1 MNLEEEK
8 MNHID
13 QVLHLMDEA
22 KEKNPLVD
30 FLINYV
36 TANELTS
43 ITSYF
48 GGTPVMTDDP
58 IDAAEVVEFAQVD
71 ALVFNIGTVTNKQ
84 VQAMIEAGKK
94 ATELNIPII
103 LDPVAAGATPFRS
116 QSIRRMLEELKISV
130 IKGNL
135 AEVKACLGVE
145 TTSKG
150 VDSNEDESE
159 AEKYVVA
166 LAKKYQCV
174 VAMTGVEDVISDGV
188 RVVRIKNGS
197 KNLPKVIGTG
207 CTIGALVG
215 TFSGVTKDYFYSA
228 LTGVIIMGIA
238 GEIADKKVEKGAGYY
253 TYKHHL
259 LDTLSILSNEEV
271 KAYAKIVDVQY
282 EDVAV

>member
-1 MNLEEEK
+1 
-8 MNHID
+8 
-13 QVLHLMDEA
+13 MDKA
-22 KEKNPLVD
+22 KKENPLVD

-58 IDAAEVVEFAQVD
+58 IDAAEVVEFAKVD

-84 VQAMIEAGKK
+84 VNAMIEAGKK
-94 ATELNIPII
+94 ASELGVPII

-116 QSIRRMLEELKISV
+116 KSIKRMLEELNISV

-135 AEVKACLGVE
+135 AEIKACLGVE

-150 VDSNEDESE
+150 VDSTEDESE

-166 LAKKYQCV
+166 LAKKYNCV
-174 VAMTGVEDVISDGV
+174 VAMTGVEDVISDGN
-188 RVVRIKNGS
+188 RVARIRNGS
-197 KNLPKVIGTG
+197 ENLPKVIGTG

-215 TFSGVTKDYFYSA
+215 TFSGVTDDYFYSA
-228 LTGVIIMGIA
+228 MTGVIIMGIA
-238 GEIADKKVEKGAGYY
+238 GEIADSMRSEGDGYY

-259 LDTLSILSNEEV
+259 LDTLSILTNEQVRER
-271 KAYAKIVDVQY
+271 ADIVDVDY
-282 EDVAV
+282 EDMAV

>member
-1 MNLEEEK
+1 M

-13 QVLHLMDEA
+13 QIINLMDKA
-22 KEKNPLVD
+22 KKENPLVD

-58 IDAAEVVEFAQVD
+58 IDAAEVVEFAKVD

-84 VQAMIEAGKK
+84 VNAMIEAGKK
-94 ATELNIPII
+94 ASELGVPII

-116 QSIRRMLEELKISV
+116 KSIKRMLEELNISV

-135 AEVKACLGVE
+135 AEIKACLGVE

-150 VDSNEDESE
+150 VDSSEDESE

-166 LAKKYQCV
+166 LAKKYNCV
-174 VAMTGVEDVISDGV
+174 VAMTGVEDVISDGN
-188 RVVRIKNGS
+188 RVARIRNGS
-197 KNLPKVIGTG
+197 ENLPKVIGTG

-215 TFSGVTKDYFYSA
+215 TFSGVTEDYFYSA
-228 LTGVIIMGIA
+228 MTGVIIMGIA
-238 GEIADKKVEKGAGYY
+238 GEIADSMRSEGDGYY

-259 LDTLSILSNEEV
+259 LDTLSILTNEQVRER
-271 KAYAKIVDVQY
+271 ANIVDIDY
-282 EDVAV
+282 EEIAV

>member
-1 MNLEEEK
+1 MK
-8 MNHID
+8 MSHID
-13 QVLHLMDEA
+13 QIIHLMDEA
-22 KEKNPLVD
+22 KKKNPLVD
-30 FLINYV
+30 FLTNYV

-58 IDAAEVVEFAQVD
+58 IDAADVVEYAKVD

-84 VQAMIEAGKK
+84 VNAMIEAGKK

-116 QSIRRMLEELKISV
+116 ASIRRMLEELKISV

-166 LAKKYQCV
+166 LAKKYNCV
-174 VAMTGVEDVISDGV
+174 VAMTGIEDVISDGT

-228 LTGVIIMGIA
+228 MTGVIIMGIA
-238 GEIADKKVEKGAGYY
+238 GEIADTMVEKGEGYY

-259 LDTLSILSNEEV
+259 LDTLSILSNDAVRER
-271 KAYAKIVDVQY
+271 ANIVDV
-282 EDVAV
+282 AVEEIAV

>member
-1 MNLEEEK
+1 MS
-8 MNHID
+8 HID
-13 QVLHLMDEA
+13 QIIHLMDEA
-22 KEKNPLVD
+22 KKKNPLVD

-58 IDAAEVVEFAQVD
+58 IDAAEVVEYAKVD

-84 VQAMIEAGKK
+84 VNAMIEAGKK

-116 QSIRRMLEELKISV
+116 ASIRRMLEELKISV

-166 LAKKYQCV
+166 LAKKYNCV
-174 VAMTGVEDVISDGV
+174 VAMTGIEDVISDGT

-228 LTGVIIMGIA
+228 MTGVIIMGIA
-238 GEIADKKVEKGAGYY
+238 GEIADTMVEKGVGYY

-259 LDTLSILSNEEV
+259 LDTLSILSNDAVRER
-271 KAYAKIVDVQY
+271 ANIVDV
-282 EDVAV
+282 AVEEIAV

>member
-1 MNLEEEK
+1 

-13 QVLHLMDEA
+13 QIINLMDKA
-22 KEKNPLVD
+22 KKENPLVD

-58 IDAAEVVEFAQVD
+58 IDAAEVVEFAKVD

-84 VQAMIEAGKK
+84 VNAMIEAGKK
-94 ATELNIPII
+94 ASELGVPII

-116 QSIRRMLEELKISV
+116 KSIKRMLEELNISV

-135 AEVKACLGVE
+135 AEIKACLGVE

-150 VDSNEDESE
+150 VDSTEDESE

-166 LAKKYQCV
+166 LAKKYNCV
-174 VAMTGVEDVISDGV
+174 VAMTGVEDVISDGN
-188 RVVRIKNGS
+188 RIARIRNGS
-197 KNLPKVIGTG
+197 ENLPKVIGTG

-215 TFSGVTKDYFYSA
+215 TFSGVTDDYFYSA
-228 LTGVIIMGIA
+228 MTGVIIMGIA
-238 GEIADKKVEKGAGYY
+238 GEIADSMRSEGDGYY

-259 LDTLSILSNEEV
+259 LDTLSILTNEQVRER
-271 KAYAKIVDVQY
+271 ADIVDVDY
-282 EDVAV
+282 KDMAV

>member
-1 MNLEEEK
+1 

-13 QVLHLMDEA
+13 KIISLMDKA
-22 KEKNPLVD
+22 KKENPLVD

-58 IDAAEVVEFAQVD
+58 IDAAEVVEFAKVD

-84 VQAMIEAGKK
+84 VNAMIEAGKK
-94 ATELNIPII
+94 ATELGIPII

-135 AEVKACLGVE
+135 AEVKACLGVQ

-166 LAKKYQCV
+166 LAKKYGCV
-174 VAMTGVEDVISDGV
+174 VAMTGIEDVISDGV
-188 RVVRIKNGS
+188 RVARIRNGS
-197 KNLPKVIGTG
+197 PNLPKVIGTG

-215 TFSGVTKDYFYSA
+215 TFSGVTDDYFYSA
-228 LTGVIIMGIA
+228 MTGVIIMGIA
-238 GEIADKKVEKGAGYY
+238 GEIADTMRNEGDGYY

-259 LDTLSILSNEEV
+259 LDTLSILSNEQVRER
-271 KAYAKIVDVQY
+271 ADIIDVVY
-282 EDVAV
+282 DEMAV

>member
-1 MNLEEEK
+1 

-13 QVLHLMDEA
+13 QIINLMDKA
-22 KEKNPLVD
+22 KKENPLVD

-58 IDAAEVVEFAQVD
+58 IDAAEVVEFAKVD

-84 VQAMIEAGKK
+84 VNAMIEAGKK
-94 ATELNIPII
+94 ASELGVPII

-116 QSIRRMLEELKISV
+116 KSIKRMLEELKISV

-135 AEVKACLGVE
+135 AEIKACLGVE

-150 VDSNEDESE
+150 VDSTEDESE

-166 LAKKYQCV
+166 LANKYNCV
-174 VAMTGVEDVISDGV
+174 VAMTGVEDVISDGI
-188 RVVRIKNGS
+188 RVARIRNGS
-197 KNLPKVIGTG
+197 ENLPKVIGTG

-215 TFSGVTKDYFYSA
+215 TFSGVTDDYFYSA
-228 LTGVIIMGIA
+228 MTGVIIMGIA
-238 GEIADKKVEKGAGYY
+238 GEIADSMRSEGDGYY

-259 LDTLSILSNEEV
+259 LDTLSILTNEQVRER
-271 KAYAKIVDVQY
+271 ADIVDVDY
-282 EDVAV
+282 EEIAV

>member
-1 MNLEEEK
+1 MK
-8 MNHID
+8 HID
-13 QVLHLMDEA
+13 QIITLMDKA
-22 KEKNPLVD
+22 KKENPLVD

-58 IDAAEVVEFAQVD
+58 IDAAEVVEFAKVD

-84 VQAMIEAGKK
+84 VNAMIEAGKK
-94 ATELNIPII
+94 ATELGVPII

-116 QSIRRMLEELKISV
+116 ASIRRMLEELKISV

-135 AEVKACLGVE
+135 AEIKACLGVE

-166 LAKKYQCV
+166 LARKYNCV
-174 VAMTGVEDVISDGV
+174 VAMTGIEDVISDGN
-188 RVVRIKNGS
+188 RVARIRNGS
-197 KNLPKVIGTG
+197 ENLPKVIGTG

-215 TFSGVTKDYFYSA
+215 TFSGVTEDYFYSA
-228 LTGVIIMGIA
+228 MTGVIIMGIA
-238 GEIADKKVEKGAGYY
+238 GEIADTMREKGDGYY

-259 LDTLSILSNEEV
+259 LDTLSILTNEQVRER
-271 KAYAKIVDVQY
+271 ADIVDVVY
-282 EDVAV
+282 EDLAV

>member
-1 MNLEEEK
+1 M
-8 MNHID
+8 MNHIE
-13 QVLHLMDEA
+13 QIINLMDKA
-22 KEKNPLVD
+22 KKENPLVD

-58 IDAAEVVEFAQVD
+58 IDAAEVVEFAKVD

-84 VQAMIEAGKK
+84 VNAMIEAGKK
-94 ATELNIPII
+94 ASELGVPII

-116 QSIRRMLEELKISV
+116 KSIKRMLEELKISV

-135 AEVKACLGVE
+135 AEIKACLGVE

-150 VDSNEDESE
+150 VDSSEDESE

-166 LAKKYQCV
+166 LAKKYNCV
-174 VAMTGVEDVISDGV
+174 VAMTGVEDVISDGN
-188 RVVRIKNGS
+188 RVARIRNGS
-197 KNLPKVIGTG
+197 ENLPKVIGTG

-215 TFSGVTKDYFYSA
+215 TFSGVTEDYFYSA
-228 LTGVIIMGIA
+228 MTGVIIMGIA
-238 GEIADKKVEKGAGYY
+238 GEIADSMRSEGDGYY

-259 LDTLSILSNEEV
+259 LDTLSILTNEQVRER
-271 KAYAKIVDVQY
+271 ANIVDIDY
-282 EDVAV
+282 EEIAV

>member
-1 MNLEEEK
+1 

-13 QVLHLMDEA
+13 KIITLMDKA
-22 KEKNPLVD
+22 KQENPLVD

-58 IDAAEVVEFAQVD
+58 IDAAEVVEHAKVD

-84 VQAMIEAGKK
+84 VNAMIEAGKK
-94 ATELNIPII
+94 ATELGVPII

-116 QSIRRMLEELKISV
+116 QSIKRMLEELKISV

-166 LAKKYQCV
+166 LARKYSCV
-174 VAMTGVEDVISDGV
+174 VAMTGVEDVISDGT
-188 RVVRIKNGS
+188 RVARIRNGS
-197 KNLPKVIGTG
+197 RNLPKVIGTG

-215 TFSGVTKDYFYSA
+215 TFSGVTDDYFYSA
-228 LTGVIIMGIA
+228 MTGVIIMGIA
-238 GEIADKKVEKGAGYY
+238 GEIADTMTREGEGYY

-259 LDTLSILSNEEV
+259 LDTLSILTNDQVRERADIQDVTYEEL
-271 KAYAKIVDVQY
+271 
-282 EDVAV
+282 AV

>member
-1 MNLEEEK
+1 

-13 QVLHLMDEA
+13 QIINLMDKA
-22 KEKNPLVD
+22 KKENPLVD

-58 IDAAEVVEFAQVD
+58 IDAAEVVEFANVD

-84 VQAMIEAGKK
+84 VNAMIEAGKK
-94 ATELNIPII
+94 ASELGVPII

-116 QSIRRMLEELKISV
+116 KSIKRMLEELNISV

-135 AEVKACLGVE
+135 AEIKACLGVE

-150 VDSNEDESE
+150 VDSTEDESE

-166 LAKKYQCV
+166 LAKKYNCV
-174 VAMTGVEDVISDGV
+174 VAMTGVEDVISDGN
-188 RVVRIKNGS
+188 RVARIRNGS
-197 KNLPKVIGTG
+197 ENLPKVIGTG

-215 TFSGVTKDYFYSA
+215 TFSGVTDDYFYSA
-228 LTGVIIMGIA
+228 MTGVIIMGIA
-238 GEIADKKVEKGAGYY
+238 GEIADSMRSEGDGYY

-259 LDTLSILSNEEV
+259 LDTLSILTNEQVRER
-271 KAYAKIVDVQY
+271 ADIVDVDY
-282 EDVAV
+282 EDMAV

>member
-1 MNLEEEK
+1 

-13 QVLHLMDEA
+13 RIITLMDKA
-22 KEKNPLVD
+22 KQENPLVD

-58 IDAAEVVEFAQVD
+58 IDAAEVVEHAKVD

-84 VQAMIEAGKK
+84 VNAMIEAGKK
-94 ATELNIPII
+94 ATELGVPII

-116 QSIRRMLEELKISV
+116 QSIKRMLEELKISV

-166 LAKKYQCV
+166 LARKYSCV
-174 VAMTGVEDVISDGV
+174 VAMTGVEDVISDGT
-188 RVVRIKNGS
+188 RVARIRNGS
-197 KNLPKVIGTG
+197 RNLPKVIGTG

-215 TFSGVTKDYFYSA
+215 TFSGVTDDYFYSA
-228 LTGVIIMGIA
+228 MTGVIIMGIA
-238 GEIADKKVEKGAGYY
+238 GEIADTMTREGEGYY

-259 LDTLSILSNEEV
+259 LDTLSILTNDQVRERADIQDVTYEEL
-271 KAYAKIVDVQY
+271 
-282 EDVAV
+282 AV

>member
-1 MNLEEEK
+1 

-13 QVLHLMDEA
+13 RIITLMDKA
-22 KEKNPLVD
+22 KQENPLVD

-58 IDAAEVVEFAQVD
+58 IDAAEVVEHAKVD

-84 VQAMIEAGKK
+84 VNAMIEAGKK
-94 ATELNIPII
+94 ATEIGVPII

-116 QSIRRMLEELKISV
+116 QSIKRMLEELKISV

-166 LAKKYQCV
+166 LARKYSCV
-174 VAMTGVEDVISDGV
+174 VAMTGVEDVISDGT
-188 RVVRIKNGS
+188 RVARIRNGS
-197 KNLPKVIGTG
+197 RNLPKVIGTG

-215 TFSGVTKDYFYSA
+215 TFSGVTDDYFYSA
-228 LTGVIIMGIA
+228 MTGVIIMGIA
-238 GEIADKKVEKGAGYY
+238 GEIADTMTREGEGYY

-259 LDTLSILSNEEV
+259 LDTLSILTNDQVRERADIQDVTYEEL
-271 KAYAKIVDVQY
+271 
-282 EDVAV
+282 AV